1 MLIQRYLKLFLF
13 LICSYWSNAQNE
25 FDQYKEAFDK
35 VELYS
40 IENEVDLGIL
50 ELEAVLQNAE
60 KNGDSKLL
68 IAVYHKIAELY
79 LENKNIEGMI
89 LTGGNDLSHL
99 PDAKNSDINRDK
111 TEKEILHW
119 VSKRKIPLL
128 GVCRGM
134 QFMNCFLSGSLSKVK
149 NHSGNSHSI
158 EIFNNKILPIKS
170 LFVNSYHN
178 WAIKRKDLSPSL
190 KAVAI
195 AEDGTIEAVEH
206 HDLPWLGI
214 MWHPE
219 RENISQNSNNVKLIK
234 RFFS

>member
-1 MLIQRYLKLFLF
+1 MSIAITQRVETFEAYGEKRDCLDQEWTHLIDAAGLDL
-13 LICSYWSNAQNE
+13 LIIPNTLN
-25 FDQYKEAFDK
+25 
-35 VELYS
+35 S
-40 IENEVDLGIL
+40 IE
-50 ELEAVLQNAE
+50 
-60 KNGDSKLL
+60 
-68 IAVYHKIAELY
+68 HW

-234 RFFS
+234 RFFSY

>member
-1 MLIQRYLKLFLF
+1 MSIAITQRVETFEAYGEKRDCLDQEWTHLIDAAGLDL
-13 LICSYWSNAQNE
+13 LIIPNTLN
-25 FDQYKEAFDK
+25 
-35 VELYS
+35 S
-40 IENEVDLGIL
+40 IE
-50 ELEAVLQNAE
+50 
-60 KNGDSKLL
+60 
-68 IAVYHKIAELY
+68 HW

>member
-1 MLIQRYLKLFLF
+1 MSIAITQRVETFEAYGEKRDCLDQEWTHLIDAACLDL
-13 LICSYWSNAQNE
+13 LIIPNTLN
-25 FDQYKEAFDK
+25 
-35 VELYS
+35 S
-40 IENEVDLGIL
+40 IE
-50 ELEAVLQNAE
+50 
-60 KNGDSKLL
+60 
-68 IAVYHKIAELY
+68 HW

-89 LTGGNDLSHL
+89 STGRNDLSHL